1 MPYFGVHQSISAGF
15 DAAVF
20 DAASNGFYCVQIFS
34 ANSSR
39 WKNKPISPQAA
50 ARFKDALARTGL
62 IAPLIHDSYLINLAS
77 PEQELLDKSIEA
89 FTDELVRAD
98 ALGIKNVV
106 MHPGAAK
113 DDSRENGLE
122 RVAKSLDQIFESLPN
137 NQTTVLLETTAGQGT
152 YLGSS
157 FEELAA
163 IIEASSHKERLGVCF
178 DTCHAFAAGY
188 EFRTRE
194 TYDEL
199 FERFDKI
206 IGFNRL
212 RAFHLNDSVKG
223 LGLHVDRH
231 AHIGYGELGL
241 EPFRMLVNDERFFEI
256 PMYLETPK
264 GETESGEDWDVVN
277 LRTLKNLFE

>member
-20 DAASNGFYCVQIFS
+20 DAAANGFYCVQIFS

-50 ARFKDALARTGL
+50 KRFQDAIARAGL
-62 IAPLIHDSYLINLAS
+62 IMPLIHDSYLINLAS

-157 FEELAA
+157 FEELAT

-223 LGLHVDRH
+223 LGLRVDRH